1 MAYHY
6 ENLKL
11 EKGMYSQ
18 SGRSFAQTLEA
29 LDPSENYKG
38 TSLEGLDAF
47 QRQLK
52 RFDIK
57 VKGAGS
63 DRVEKFFWS
72 TESAVL
78 FPEFVSRVVRQG
90 MEEESILPD
99 IRLLRALWPDRE
111 HAPHAGQ
118 FFTLR
123 AWGADEAPFLSR
135 PISVHKWEPETQT
148 IEFLYQVI
156 GEGTHKIAQLKTGD
170 TFQLTGPMG
179 NGFDIPALTEKYHK
193 IAVVGGGIGTA
204 PMYQVTRELAAA
216 GVKPDVFFGFRDT
229 PYCMEEYRSIAN
241 VVKVSTD
248 TGAVGFH
255 GFVTQLYDP
264 ADYDAVLICG
274 PTVMMKNAARI
285 CAEKGTPCFVSL
297 EKKMACGIGACLGC
311 TCETKGG
318 EGKSVCKNGPVFDA
332 TEVFF

>member
-1 MAYHY
+1 MRA
-6 ENLKL
+6 
-11 EKGMYSQ
+11 
-18 SGRSFAQTLEA
+18 ACCEA
-29 LDPSENYKG
+29 
-38 TSLEGLDAF
+38 T
-47 QRQLK
+47 
-52 RFDIK
+52 
-57 VKGAGS
+57 
-63 DRVEKFFWS
+63 
-72 TESAVL
+72 VL
-78 FPEFVSRVVRQG
+78 SH
-90 MEEESILPD
+90 ESILPD

-179 NGFDIPALTEKYHK
+179 NGFDIPALTEQYHK

-216 GVKPDVFFGFRDT
+216 GCRPDVFFGFRDT
-229 PYCMEEYRSIAN
+229 PYCMEEYRTIAN

-248 TGAVGFH
+248 TGAALRGAEIDAEVILKATMVDGVYDSDPKKNPNAKKYDHLTYMEILNQNLQVMDMTAASFCNDRGIPFLVFSIEDPENIVRAVCGENVG
-255 GFVTQLYDP
+255 
-264 ADYDAVLICG
+264 
-274 PTVMMKNAARI
+274 TVI
-285 CAEKGTPCFVSL
+285 
-297 EKKMACGIGACLGC
+297 
-311 TCETKGG
+311 TK
-318 EGKSVCKNGPVFDA
+318 D
-332 TEVFF
+332 

>member
-1 MAYHY
+1 MRA
-6 ENLKL
+6 
-11 EKGMYSQ
+11 
-18 SGRSFAQTLEA
+18 ACCEA
-29 LDPSENYKG
+29 
-38 TSLEGLDAF
+38 T
-47 QRQLK
+47 
-52 RFDIK
+52 
-57 VKGAGS
+57 
-63 DRVEKFFWS
+63 
-72 TESAVL
+72 VL
-78 FPEFVSRVVRQG
+78 SHEV
-90 MEEESILPD
+90 IAAD

-111 HAPHAGQ
+111 HLPHAGQ

-148 IEFLYQVI
+148 IEFLYQV
-156 GEGTHKIAQLKTGD
+156 
-170 TFQLTGPMG
+170 
-179 NGFDIPALTEKYHK
+179 
-193 IAVVGGGIGTA
+193 
-204 PMYQVTRELAAA
+204 TRELAAA
-216 GVKPDVFFGFRDT
+216 GVRPDVFFGFRDA

-241 VVKVSTD
+241 LVKVSTD

-264 ADYDAVLICG
+264 ADYDAVLVCG
-274 PTVMMKNAARI
+274 PTVMMKNAARL

-311 TCETKGG
+311 TCETRGG